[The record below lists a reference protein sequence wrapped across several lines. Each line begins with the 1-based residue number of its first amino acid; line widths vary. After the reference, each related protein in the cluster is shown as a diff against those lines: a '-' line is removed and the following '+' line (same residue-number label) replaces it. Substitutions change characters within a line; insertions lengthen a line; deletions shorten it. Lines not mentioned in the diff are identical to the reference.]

1 MEQELYEYLKK
12 LGFSQIFRVH
22 MTHLLFKHEDELIA
36 LPKGKLQERH
46 YRAVGKHLDENG
58 WVKRKEFDKMFTNKI
73 EA

>member
-36 LPKGKLQERH
+36 LP
-46 YRAVGKHLDENG
+46 
-58 WVKRKEFDKMFTNKI
+58 
-73 EA
+73 